1 CWANRILSLWRWWVT
16 TSKKQESSR
25 ACPEEGQIKGN
36 ILEVNKE
43 MIELLGAPN
52 KKEVKKFNLN
62 NVEKIKHI
70 WNNDFLSSKNKDIFE
85 GNLEYTTNWGK
96 KVFLKYKI
104 EIILSKKNGSEIIIA
119 ANDISRE
126 KEIEKNLK
134 YFSFHDELT
143 NLYNRR
149 YFENEI
155 KRLDTKRKLPIS
167 IIIADL
173 NGLKIINDSYGHK
186 KGDEI
191 LIQASQILK
200 ESLREEDILARYGGD
215 EFAVLLPN
223 TTKETAEKINKR
235 IKEKCKKINNNPIPI
250 SIALGE
256 ATKEK
261 PEQDIKEILKKA
273 DDKMYK
279 DKLSEEF
286 ARTPRGEIKAR

>member
-1 CWANRILSLWRWWVT
+1 
-16 TSKKQESSR
+16 
-25 ACPEEGQIKGN
+25 
-36 ILEVNKE
+36 

>member
-1 CWANRILSLWRWWVT
+1 
-16 TSKKQESSR
+16 
-25 ACPEEGQIKGN
+25 
-36 ILEVNKE
+36 
-43 MIELLGAPN
+43 M
-52 KKEVKKFNLN
+52 
-62 NVEKIKHI
+62 
-70 WNNDFLSSKNKDIFE
+70 
-85 GNLEYTTNWGK
+85 
-96 KVFLKYKI
+96 
-104 EIILSKKNGSEIIIA
+104 
-119 ANDISRE
+119 
-126 KEIEKNLK
+126 
-134 YFSFHDELT
+134 
-143 NLYNRR
+143 
-149 YFENEI
+149 
-155 KRLDTKRKLPIS
+155 DTKRKLPIS